1 LPILV
6 PVHVVNR
13 GVDRRKIFFQGADY
27 EAFLGSLAESASRYQ
42 VDVLAYIV
50 LVNHFHLVLR
60 QHSEGAISALLR
72 RVTCCSACHYRKQT
86 ASVGLGHVY
95 QNRFRSHVL
104 GTEARY
110 LVGLRYVED
119 NARSAGLVRRA
130 EDWRWGSLWERTGG
144 DRRLLAPSPVPLPEN
159 WTELVNHGQSAE
171 ELAPLRSVARVRAH
185 FPPAFPPVTGGHD
198 AIAGLPPP
206 TVAVV
211 VRPHT

>member
-1 LPILV
+1 
-6 PVHVVNR
+6 VNR
-13 GVDRRKIFFQGADY
+13 GVDRRKIFFQAADY
-27 EAFLGSLAESASRYQ
+27 EAFLGSLAESASRYH
-42 VDVLAYIV
+42 VDVLAYIA

-95 QNRFRSHVL
+95 QSRFWSHVL
-104 GTEARY
+104 WTEARY

-144 DRRLLAPSPVPLPEN
+144 ERKLLAPSLVPLPEN
-159 WTELVNHGQSAE
+159 WAELVNHGQSAE
-171 ELAPLRSVARVRAH
+171 ELAPLRSPARARTH
-185 FPPAFPPVTGGHD
+185 FPPALPPARGEYDT
-198 AIAGLPPP
+198 IAGLPPP
-206 TVAVV
+206 TVPVGI
-211 VRPHT
+211 RPHT